1 MASNSGY
8 LDDGK
13 YTTTSSLSLVASRA
27 TLATVDLVTS
37 TLSVGGAATFSST
50 TISALADGVGS
61 GAAIG
66 PTNFFT
72 SEASLGF
79 FRSGTSQIATS
90 YGTLNLGGG
99 LAFTSEISLGFN
111 RSAASQ
117 IQQSYG
123 TFNAVGLA
131 ASSILATTGLLI
143 SSSTTAQSASSVKIP
158 NQGQI
163 VFSILSLTT
172 NGAAMYYR
180 SGNSVYGWA
189 SGLAVG

>member
-13 YTTTSSLSLVASRA
+13 YTTTSSLSITASRA
-27 TLATVDLVTS
+27 TVATVDLVTS
-37 TLSVGGAATFSST
+37 TLSVGGLATFSAT
-50 TISALADGVGS
+50 TIAAGADGVGS

-79 FRSGTSQIATS
+79 YRSATSQVA
-90 YGTLNLGGG
+90 L
-99 LAFTSEISLGFN
+99 
-111 RSAASQ
+111 
-117 IQQSYG
+117 SYG
-123 TFNAVGLA
+123 TFNAAGIQ
-131 ASSILATTGLLI
+131 ASSILAATGLLI
-143 SSSTTAQSASSVKIP
+143 SSATTAQSASSAKIP

-172 NGAAMYYR
+172 NGAAMFFR
-180 SGNSVYGWA
+180 SGNSVYGWP
-189 SGLAVG
+189 SSLAVG

>member
-13 YTTTSSLSLVASRA
+13 YTVTSSLSITASRA
-27 TLATVDLVTS
+27 TVATVDLVTS
-37 TLSVGGAATFSST
+37 TLSVGGLVTLSGT
-50 TISALADGVGS
+50 TLSALADGVGS
-61 GAAIG
+61 GAAVG

-79 FRSGTSQIATS
+79 
-90 YGTLNLGGG
+90 Y
-99 LAFTSEISLGFN
+99 

-117 IQQSYG
+117 IAQSYG
-123 TFNAVGLA
+123 TFNAVGIA

-143 SSSTTAQSASSVKIP
+143 SSATTAQSNSTAKIP

-172 NGAAMYYR
+172 NGAAIYFR
-180 SGNSVYGWA
+180 SGNSTYAWPS
-189 SGLAVG
+189 SGVIG

>member
-13 YTTTSSLSLVASRA
+13 YTTTSSLSITASRA
-27 TLATVDLVTS
+27 TLAAQDIVATS
-37 TLSVGGAATFSST
+37 TLSVGGAVTLSLT
-50 TISALADGVGS
+50 TLSALADGVGS
-61 GAAIG
+61 GAAVG

-79 FRSGTSQIATS
+79 YRSATSQIA
-90 YGTLNLGGG
+90 
-99 LAFTSEISLGFN
+99 
-111 RSAASQ
+111 
-117 IQQSYG
+117 QSYG
-123 TFNAVGLA
+123 TFNAVGIQ
-131 ASSILATTGLLI
+131 ASSILAATGLLI
-143 SSSTTAQSASSVKIP
+143 SSATTAQSASSTKIP

-180 SGNSVYGWA
+180 SGNSVFGWA
-189 SGLAVG
+189 SNLVVG

>member
-13 YTTTSSLSLVASRA
+13 YTTTSSLSITASRA
-27 TLATVDLVTS
+27 TVATTDLVTS
-37 TLSVGGAATFSST
+37 TLSVGGTATFSNT
-50 TISALADGVGS
+50 TISVLAAGTGS
-61 GAAIG
+61 GAAVG

-79 FRSGTSQIATS
+79 YRSAASQIATS

-99 LAFTSEISLGFN
+99 LAFTSEISLGFQ

-117 IQQSYG
+117 VLMSYG
-123 TFNAVGLA
+123 TLNVAGLT
-131 ASSILATTGLLI
+131 ASSVLASTGILI
-143 SSSTTAQSASSVKIP
+143 SSSTTAQSASSAKIP

-172 NGAAMYYR
+172 NGAAMYFR